1 MLGFY
6 GLVKI
11 FTERYRDSR
20 KEREMDALKRGRG
33 REPTRFI
40 MWSLA
45 CLRKKKIPGGRKRG
59 KTALP
64 ARADIFIQVNLI

>member
-45 CLRKKKIPGGRKRG
+45 CLRKKKKFPEAGKEGRQLC
-59 KTALP
+59 LP
-64 ARADIFIQVNLI
+64 VLIFLSR

>member
-45 CLRKKKIPGGRKRG
+45 CLRKKKNSRRQEKREDSS
-59 KTALP
+59 ACP
-64 ARADIFIQVNLI
+64 C